1 MNKAALGWELKIL
14 VVIAAIFSIIYAK
27 PILFPLVVSFIL
39 YLLLSP
45 LVEVMAR
52 IKIPR
57 TLASALIVGL
67 LLVIASSAISVLVQP
82 ATDWIDHA
90 PESFSKIEKKF
101 KYIKSSLGKLNKAA
115 DTAQELT
122 ADNNVN
128 KIEVVTHGTSL
139 GYSIFDL
146 TTNFLLLIST
156 ILLFIFF
163 LLIYFPAL
171 IQNLERIL
179 YERRRIVKE
188 NAYIVRLKNEVSAY
202 LFTFTL
208 ICAGLGTVVAF
219 VFWLLGLPNYILW
232 GAMAMFLTF
241 IPYIGHLIGIIT
253 ILFVSLTTFD
263 SYFYIFTPPIV
274 YFLLTVLEGQIITP
288 IFLGSR
294 LNLNPLIVFL
304 SMFIWSGMWGI
315 GGIFISVPLLIAIKI
330 TMEKIPSLSK
340 YTALL
345 EK

>member
-1 MNKAALGWELKIL
+1 MNKASGWELKIL
-14 VVIAAIFSIIYAK
+14 VAIAAIFSIIYAK
-27 PILFPLVVSFIL
+27 PILFPLVVSFFL

-45 LVEVMAR
+45 LVDGLVKLR
-52 IKIPR
+52 IPKI
-57 TLASALIVGL
+57 LASALIMSML
-67 LLVIASSAISVLVQP
+67 LAIISSAITMLVQP
-82 ATDWIDHA
+82 ATEWIEHA
-90 PESFSKIEKKF
+90 PENFIKIEKKF
-101 KYIKSSLGKLNKAA
+101 KYIKSSLGKLSKAA
-115 DTAQELT
+115 DTAKEL
-122 ADNNVN
+122 AANNN
-128 KIEVVTHGTSL
+128 DHKIEVVTHSTSL

-163 LLIYFPAL
+163 MLIYFPAL

-179 YERRRIVKE
+179 YERRRIVNE

-208 ICAGLGTVVAF
+208 ICAGLGTIVAF
-219 VFWLLGLPNYILW
+219 VFWVLGIPNYILW
-232 GAMAMFLTF
+232 GTMAMFLTF
-241 IPYIGHLIGIIT
+241 IPYIGHLIGIII

-263 SYFYIFTPPIV
+263 SYFYILTPPIV
-274 YFLLTVLEGQIITP
+274 YFLLTILEGQIITP
-288 IFLGSR
+288 IFLGSQ
-294 LNLNPLIVFL
+294 LNLNPLVVFL

-315 GGIFISVPLLIAIKI
+315 GGIFISIPLLIAIKI